1 MPNYSISI
9 NSKFQPFS
17 FERYIQPYQIY
28 GEAYREQQDALANLE
43 EKASIWENMA
53 NSQTDPKAYSTYKGY
68 ADDLRAQATN
78 LATEGLNPT
87 SRAKM
92 LDLRSRYNKEIA
104 PIQVAYDR
112 RRALADEQRKLS
124 TADQSLRF
132 DRSYKDTSLDYL
144 IANPEAS
151 YSLLSGNDITKRT
164 AEMAAPLAKTITDL
178 GYDNAFDSQYIQQR
192 IQYGYPIEEILKEI
206 TGKEDAS
213 NELRAI
219 RNTIKKE
226 FAGNPAYDDAW
237 ADAYITRGLFNAI
250 GESRLDKVKD
260 GKYIDKEAQASIDL
274 AEKKFNAD
282 YMPDPDNPGYYKP
295 RNKTEDNLKQL
306 DNGYTYDTKTKVIY
320 NEEGKIVTNAKG
332 APAKVDELDP
342 SSALKVNALDALA
355 TTPVAFK
362 KLPFTRTLIRAN
374 DLHDIS
380 RKKGELKKLDLSSLR
395 QPSVDNIKKALSET
409 LYKKGNLTIDDID
422 IYFDEDDWSA
432 DEYIMVPKGYIPT
445 FDEHGWHGVPPTVT
459 AEPTK
464 KPVKKEESSD
474 NTNKDPENTFPD

>member
-92 LDLRSRYNKEIA
+92 LDLRARYNKEIA

-132 DRSYKDTSLDYL
+132 DRNYKDTSLDYL

-226 FAGNPAYDDAW
+226 FADNPAYDDAW

-250 GESRLDKVKD
+250 GESRLDKVAD
-260 GKYIDKEAQASIDL
+260 GDYIDAEAKASIDL
-274 AEKKFNAD
+274 AEKRFNAE

-295 RNKTEDNLKQL
+295 RNKTEDNLVQL
-306 DNGYTYDTKTKVIY
+306 DNGYIYDTKTKIIY
-320 NEEGKIVTNAKG
+320 NEEGKVVTG
-332 APAKVDELDP
+332 TDGTPAKADKFTPSEALQLKAIDHLANNPIAFKRNIFGRTWKEGDLNDVSTSSGELVQIDM
-342 SSALKVNALDALA
+342 STLNQSKIQKIKDALEK
-355 TTPVAFK
+355 P
-362 KLPFTRTLIRAN
+362 P
-374 DLHDIS
+374 
-380 RKKGELKKLDLSSLR
+380 
-395 QPSVDNIKKALSET
+395 
-409 LYKKGNLTIDDID
+409 YKGNLTVDDVD
-422 IYFDEDDWSA
+422 IYVDRDYFSA
-432 DEYIMVPKGYIPT
+432 DEYIMVPKGYTPIFNNGWRGIPS
-445 FDEHGWHGVPPTVT
+445 TVT
-459 AEPTK
+459 AKPTK
-464 KPVKKEESSD
+464 EPAKKEESSD
-474 NTNKDPENTFPD
+474 STNKDPKNTFLD

>member
-124 TADQSLRF
+124 TTDQSLRF

-178 GYDNAFDSQYIQQR
+178 GYDKAFDSQYIQQR

-226 FAGNPAYDDAW
+226 FADNPAYDDAW

-250 GESRLDKVKD
+250 GESKLDKVKD
-260 GKYIDKEAQASIDL
+260 GAYIDKETQASIDL
-274 AEKKFNAD
+274 AEKKFNAE
-282 YMPDPDNPGYYKP
+282 YRPDPDNPGYYKP
-295 RNKTEDNLKQL
+295 RSTTEDNLVVL
-306 DNGYTYDTKTKVIY
+306 DNGYTYDTKAKIIY
-320 NEEGKIVTNAKG
+320 NKEGEVVTNAKG
-332 APAKVDELDP
+332 ATAKLDELN
-342 SSALKVNALDALA
+342 SSDTSKVNSIQQLADNPIPLKRTLFGTKLSVEKSTGDISKKEGELVKQDLNDLRTQNIEVIKEALKKYKNLS
-355 TTPVAFK
+355 
-362 KLPFTRTLIRAN
+362 IE
-374 DLHDIS
+374 DI
-380 RKKGELKKLDLSSLR
+380 D
-395 QPSVDNIKKALSET
+395 
-409 LYKKGNLTIDDID
+409 LYKDTDWLT
-422 IYFDEDDWSA
+422 A
-432 DEYIMVPKGYIPT
+432 DEFIIVPKGYTPVYNM
-445 FDEHGWHGVPPTVT
+445 GWHGVPPTVT

-464 KPVKKEESSD
+464 EPAKKEESSN
-474 NTNKDPENTFPD
+474 NTKKDPKNTFLD